1 MALTESDRNNIANY
15 KIQIERYKVDLIR
28 IKELKK
34 EKSDYYARQIKSTKD
49 ATVKRNYRQSKIR
62 EMNSYDNQ
70 IASKKRDIEGV
81 KARIA
86 AIRN

>member
-1 MALTESDRNNIANY
+1 MALTESDRKNIANY

-49 ATVKRNYRQSKIR
+49 ATVKSNYRQSKIR

>member
-49 ATVKRNYRQSKIR
+49 ATVKSNYRQSKIR

-70 IASKKRDIEGV
+70 IASKKRDIEGI

>member
-34 EKSDYYARQIKSTKD
+34 EKSEYYARQIKATKD
-49 ATVKRNYRQSKIR
+49 ATAKSNYRQSKIR

-70 IASKKRDIEGV
+70 IASKKRELESV
-81 KARIA
+81 KVRIA
-86 AIRN
+86 AIKK

>member
-49 ATVKRNYRQSKIR
+49 ATVKSNYRQSKIR

-86 AIRN
+86 AIRK

>member
-49 ATVKRNYRQSKIR
+49 ATVKSNYRQSKIR